1 MKKYLVLIIS
11 IFAFSCFSPG
21 NWVVKKYEA
30 VSLPQK
36 EIALLFKKES
46 IKFFSTISGRSGFK
60 FGNSANPEE
69 DFKELFF
76 QNSKMLLPDVSTAK
90 DVVLSKKIDDQFNKK
105 YVTEFQDTLTLPSK
119 ARFIKDFSDIEYA
132 LIFNRFEIHYVDCG
146 VNTSNGMPCTP
157 EIQFV
162 VEYQIVSNKTN
173 ELIQYGNAKV
183 LYEYIRPQRGA
194 FSSEYPNF
202 LNVRYEEWQM
212 LTKLLLKKVFKGGPF
227 S

>member
-1 MKKYLVLIIS
+1 MKKNLILLIS
-11 IFAFSCFSPG
+11 LFGFSCFYPG
-21 NWVVKKYEA
+21 NWVVKKYESI
-30 VSLPQK
+30 SLPQK
-36 EIALLFKKES
+36 EVAILFKKES

-60 FGNSANPEE
+60 FDKTANPEE

-76 QNSKMLLPDVSTAK
+76 QNAKMLLPVVSNVK
-90 DVVLSKKIDDQFNKK
+90 DFVLCKKADDQFDKK
-105 YVTEFQDTLTLPSK
+105 YITEFSDTLYLPNNTG
-119 ARFIKDFSDIEYA
+119 FIKDFSEIEYA

-146 VNTSNGMPCTP
+146 VSTPNGMPCTP

-162 VEYQIVSNKTN
+162 AEYQIVSNKTN

-183 LYEYIRPQRGA
+183 IYEYVRPQRGA
-194 FSSEYPNF
+194 FSEEYPNF
-202 LNVRYEEWQM
+202 INVRYEEWQV